1 MDIPNSSQPL
11 RPLEKKKCSN
21 AFICRFFP
29 VMSSHEFLFMLVM
42 LNYFL
47 SENLEI
53 TEFLLGK
60 QMRFSIF
67 HKL

>member
-11 RPLEKKKCSN
+11 RPLEKKMFKRFYLS
-21 AFICRFFP
+21 FFP
-29 VMSSHEFLFMLVM
+29 SYELSWISFHVNYVKLF
-42 LNYFL
+42 FIRK
-47 SENLEI
+47 LEI

>member
-1 MDIPNSSQPL
+1 
-11 RPLEKKKCSN
+11 
-21 AFICRFFP
+21 
-29 VMSSHEFLFMLVM
+29 M